1 MGHETIAYTQ
11 EPSYAAA
18 PGGTGTSYDIPGA
31 DISVSEISLDNAAE
45 RIRTP
50 GIANAYDTVFQEFEG
65 SISVEGTL
73 TTGNTGW
80 FQNVFA
86 SSASPYSFQTGSA
99 SSARWYIGA
108 DPGAG
113 VAEREL
119 MGVVIPEASLSCEQG
134 ETVSFELTCVYGDE
148 SKNATLTQG
157 SPIQPSGD
165 PFVFHGGDLS
175 VGGTSLALMQS
186 ATLSLN
192 SQARLQRGWNRH
204 PVDAVMGPQE
214 TELELERIFKES
226 DSITGVGYGSS
237 SSSAP
242 TKNPD
247 SASATLE
254 FSAPGGSLTANLGG
268 CTANE
273 YNWSNA
279 GAIDE
284 DMMEGSTLYVNSP
297 EVSVGGGA

>member
-1 MGHETIAYTQ
+1 MAHETIAYTQ
-11 EPSYAAA
+11 EPGYAEA
-18 PGGTGTSYDIPGA
+18 PGGTDTTYDIPGA
-31 DISVSEISLDNAAE
+31 DITVSEVSLDNAAE

-73 TTGNTGW
+73 TSGNTGW
-80 FQNVFA
+80 LQNVFA
-86 SSASPYSFQTGSA
+86 TSSSPYSFQTGTA

-113 VAEREL
+113 TAEREL
-119 MGVVIPEASLSCEQG
+119 MGVIIPEASLSCEQG

-148 SKNATLTQG
+148 TKNTSLTQG
-157 SPIQPSGD
+157 SPIQPTGD
-165 PFVFHGGDLS
+165 PMVFHGGDLQ
-175 VGGTSLALMQS
+175 VDGTSLALMQS

-204 PVDAVMGPQE
+204 PEDAVMGPQE
-214 TELELERIFKES
+214 TELELERVFKQD
-226 DSITGVGYGSS
+226 DSIAGVGYGSS
-237 SSSAP
+237 SSTAP
-242 TKNPD
+242 TDNPD
-247 SASATLE
+247 SASATLT
-254 FSAPGGSLTANLGG
+254 FSAPSGTITANLGG

-273 YNWSNA
+273 YSWSNA

-284 DMMEGSTLYVNSP
+284 DMMEGTTLYVNSP
-297 EVSVGGGA
+297 EITTGGA